1 MPGTRSV
8 ERAGGSTRWAGV
20 PAADRR
26 AARRDLLLDVAL
38 ELLGTEGWA
47 ATTVRGVCQAARLNP
62 RYFYESFDD
71 LDALAVALYDRLVGE
86 LAEQVRA
93 AVDAAGRDRR
103 AQLRAA
109 VECTV
114 RFVDEDRRRGRVL
127 YVEALGNEALNRR
140 RVETGLA
147 LVEAVERDAAERHGP
162 LPPGVTTGRVSAA
175 VLVGGFS
182 EVLVAWLDGRID
194 VSRQRLIDDATELF
208 VALGDATAAIV
219 ARRATSRRSTRPS
232 RSTATT
238 RRGGGAKRARSSDAG
253 STTPDTPTSRKGSTP

>member
-1 MPGTRSV
+1 VPGAPSGPQ
-8 ERAGGSTRWAGV
+8 AGSRTRWAGV

-26 AARRDLLLDVAL
+26 VARRDLLLDAAL

-47 ATTVRGVCQAARLNP
+47 ATTVRGVCQTARLNP

-86 LAEQVRA
+86 LAERVRA
-93 AVDAAGRDRR
+93 AVDVAARDRR

-114 RFVDEDRRRGRVL
+114 GFVDEDRRRGRVL

-140 RVETGLA
+140 RYETGLA
-147 LVEAVERDAAERHGP
+147 LVEAVERDVAERHGR
-162 LPPGVTTGRVSAA
+162 LSPGIATGRVSAA

-182 EVLVAWLDGRID
+182 EVLVAWLDGRIA
-194 VSRQRLIDDATELF
+194 VSRERLIDDATELF
-208 VALGDATAAIV
+208 GALGDATAAIV
-219 ARRATSRRSTRPS
+219 ARRATSRTVKTRTAPTRST
-232 RSTATT
+232 
-238 RRGGGAKRARSSDAG
+238 
-253 STTPDTPTSRKGSTP
+253 

>member
-1 MPGTRSV
+1 VPHTP
-8 ERAGGSTRWAGV
+8 AGPQTGRRTRWAGV
-20 PAADRR
+20 PASDRR
-26 AARRDLLLDVAL
+26 AARRDLLLDAAL

-71 LDALAVALYDRLVGE
+71 LDSLAVALYDRLVGE
-86 LAEQVRA
+86 LAERVRA
-93 AVDAAGRDRR
+93 AVDVAARDRR

-109 VECTV
+109 IECTV

-140 RVETGLA
+140 RYETGLA
-147 LVEAVERDAAERHGP
+147 LVDAVEQDATDRHGR
-162 LPPGVTTGRVSAA
+162 LPPGIATGRVSAA

-182 EVLVAWLDGRID
+182 EVLVAWLDGRIA

-208 VALGDATAAIV
+208 EALGDATAAIV
-219 ARRATSRRSTRPS
+219 ARRATSRKTVKTGTTPTRSTR
-232 RSTATT
+232 
-238 RRGGGAKRARSSDAG
+238 
-253 STTPDTPTSRKGSTP
+253 

>member
-1 MPGTRSV
+1 VAPTSQV
-8 ERAGGSTRWAGV
+8 AGSGGRTRWAGI

-26 AARRDLLLDVAL
+26 AARRDLLLDAAL

-47 ATTVRGVCQAARLNP
+47 ATTVRGVCRAARLNP

-86 LAEQVRA
+86 LAEQVKA
-93 AVDAAGRDRR
+93 AVDVAGHDRR

-114 RFVDEDRRRGRVL
+114 RYVDDDRRRGRVL

-162 LPPGVTTGRVSAA
+162 LPPGVATGRLSAA

-182 EVLVAWLDGRID
+182 EVLVAWLDGRIT
-194 VSRQRLIDDATELF
+194 VPRQRLIDETTELF

-219 ARRATSRRSTRPS
+219 ARRPETGRTKTPKATRSTR
-232 RSTATT
+232 
-238 RRGGGAKRARSSDAG
+238 
-253 STTPDTPTSRKGSTP
+253 